1 MSFLLHS
8 FGTEGRNLYLT
19 KTNNYKINW
28 NKDKDKI
35 LIQDLRSI
43 SLLNAG
49 VKIISKAL
57 SKRLKNILLELILDN
72 QSTNVDGRL
81 IVKGGRL
88 IADVLQISGALKL
101 NVVLV
106 AVDIQKVSDSANHQ
120 FLTLA

>member
-1 MSFLLHS
+1 M
-8 FGTEGRNLYLT
+8 YLT

-43 SLLNAG
+43 SLLNVG

-106 AVDIQKVSDSANHQ
+106 AVDIQKVFDSANHQ

>member
-1 MSFLLHS
+1 M
-8 FGTEGRNLYLT
+8 YLT